1 MLWKRW
7 LAFETTGY
15 RRVMRIHWEAKQTN
29 DEVLRKAGGRQLPG
43 MLVKRK
49 LQYFGHLMRKTTDNL
64 EKDIITG
71 SIPDSRRRGRPPRA
85 WISDITD
92 WTDLSTKYCR
102 WSGIENVGET
112 LFIVLPK
119 FVTTNRASTTTTTT
133 KHPIDKIRN
142 DTH

>member
-1 MLWKRW
+1 VWPVATYGAEAWTYRKEGWKRW

-15 RRVMRIHWEAKQTN
+15 RRAMRIPWEAKQTN

-71 SIPDSRRRGRPPRA
+71 SIPGSRRRGGPPRA
-85 WISDITD
+85 WINDITD
-92 WTDLSTKYCR
+92 WTDLSTNK
-102 WSGIENVGET
+102 
-112 LFIVLPK
+112 VLQMVWDRK
-119 FVTTNRASTTTTTT
+119 CWRDVVHRAA
-133 KHPIDKIRN
+133 KVRN
-142 DTH
+142 DE